1 MRPGDV
7 LHHPAA
13 VLGMMAITAAVVCLQ
28 NIHGVLPPGAGM
40 STILFPNPSSTAEL
54 LLHYTVLPRIVMA
67 LMAGGALGLSG
78 ALLQRIL
85 RNPLAEPAT
94 LGVSAGAYLTLA
106 IAGVFAP
113 FTLLVAQTWIAIA
126 GAALALLAVL
136 GLSWRS
142 GLSPETV
149 TLSGLIVSLYCGAAS
164 AVLTLFNHELLLGLF
179 IWGAGY
185 LDQQDWTGVLFLAPR
200 LTCLAIAVALI
211 LRPLT
216 ILSLDDRSARSL
228 GLSTTI
234 FRIIALVLATALTG
248 LVTAQVGIISFIGLA
263 APAIAGGLGMRRIG
277 GAIVWSSLIGALLLL
292 LTDQIV
298 LSFPVTYR
306 LFPVGTITG
315 LLAAPL
321 LIVMIRRLRPTNV
334 PEQRAR
340 QGVAQEWRPI
350 LLMAAL
356 ILVSLPLFWFVVAFG
371 RGLGGWELS
380 SGDTLLNLSI
390 WRLPRAVCAFAG
402 GAMLALAGAILQRMT
417 SNPLASPEIMGV
429 SSGALVGTILFIM
442 TDALPTRWGQ
452 IGAGA
457 AGAFIVL
464 VVMLILSRRP
474 AYGGNRLLLLGVSLS
489 SISSFIIALLMT
501 SQDPRLGQVLS
512 WLSGS
517 TYAVT
522 PSDAIS
528 SAAVLFFGFLTI
540 PLIARWL
547 ELLSLGESAASSLG
561 IPLIGSRSI
570 LFSIAAVMTAVA
582 TTLVGPLSFSGLMGP
597 HLARLAGFRRAAS
610 HLFSSALMGGLILL
624 TADWVGRNL
633 IFPYQIPAGLLA
645 TLIGGPFLLFLIGK
659 KT

>member
-1 MRPGDV
+1 MLRHPLNV
-7 LHHPAA
+7 LGIMAMSAAA
-13 VLGMMAITAAVVCLQ
+13 VCLR
-28 NIHGVLPPGAGM
+28 NIHAVLPPGAGI
-40 STILFPNPSSTAEL
+40 STVLFPDPSSTAEL
-54 LLHYTVLPRIVMA
+54 LIHYTVMPRIMMS

-78 ALLQRIL
+78 ALMQRIL
-85 RNPLAEPAT
+85 KNPLAEPAT
-94 LGVSAGAYLTLA
+94 LGVSSGAYLALA

-113 FTLLVAQTWIAIA
+113 PILLVAQTWIAIA

-136 GLSWRS
+136 GLSRRG

-200 LTCLAIAVALI
+200 LACLALAVALVQ
-211 LRPLT
+211 RPLT

-228 GLSTTI
+228 GLSTTT

-263 APAIAGGLGMRRIG
+263 APAIAGGLGMRRTG
-277 GAIVWSSLIGALLLL
+277 GALVWSSLIGALLLL

-306 LFPVGTITG
+306 LFPVGTVTG

-321 LIVMIRRLRPTNV
+321 LIAMIRRLRPTNI

-340 QGVAQEWRPI
+340 QPMAQKRRPI
-350 LLMAAL
+350 LLLAAL
-356 ILVSLPLFWFVVAFG
+356 FLLSLPLFWFSVALG
-371 RGLGGWELS
+371 RGLGGWEFS
-380 SGDTLLNLSI
+380 SGDTLIYLST

-417 SNPLASPEIMGV
+417 LNPLASPEILGV

-442 TDALPTRWGQ
+442 TVALPTRWGQ

-457 AGAFIVL
+457 AGALIVL
-464 VVMLILSRRP
+464 VVMLILSRKP
-474 AYGGNRLLLLGVSLS
+474 AYGGNRLLLLGVSMS
-489 SISSFIIALLMT
+489 SISSFVIALLMT

-522 PSDAIS
+522 RSDAIS
-528 SAAVLFFGFLTI
+528 AATVLFFGCTTI

-547 ELLSLGESAASSLG
+547 EILSLGEPSASSLG

-597 HLARLAGFRRAAS
+597 HLARLSGVRRVGS
-610 HLFSSALMGGLILL
+610 HLLSSALMGGLILL
-624 TADWVGRNL
+624 VADWAGRNM

-645 TLIGGPFLLFLIGK
+645 TLIGGPFLLFLIGRRA
-659 KT
+659 